1 MYADPWWK
9 NRRVSRGTVV
19 TGIALW
25 GVSMLHSFLRLN
37 MWILDL
43 VIVPIAW
50 ICFVLGFVLV
60 LTGFIRGGA
69 AGLLGV
75 VIVPVMVA
83 VTAVI
88 GAWWWIAPQT
98 WFSVHR
104 GLYEQARTVDIGDD
118 YYGYLPVHLRFL
130 TERGL
135 VSKSGN
141 DGTIFFPQWTGIP
154 DDAGGYFYSPS
165 GSPKGRDMYGMG
177 CTAPVSLGDDW
188 WMCGMRSW

>member
-60 LTGFIRGGA
+60 LTGFIRGA
-69 AGLLGV
+69 LQA
-75 VIVPVMVA
+75 
-83 VTAVI
+83 
-88 GAWWWIAPQT
+88 
-98 WFSVHR
+98 FSVSSS
-104 GLYEQARTVDIGDD
+104 
-118 YYGYLPVHLRFL
+118 F
-130 TERGL
+130 
-135 VSKSGN
+135 
-141 DGTIFFPQWTGIP
+141 
-154 DDAGGYFYSPS
+154 
-165 GSPKGRDMYGMG
+165 
-177 CTAPVSLGDDW
+177 
-188 WMCGMRSW
+188 RSWSP

>member
-1 MYADPWWK
+1 
-9 NRRVSRGTVV
+9 
-19 TGIALW
+19 I
-25 GVSMLHSFLRLN
+25 
-37 MWILDL
+37 
-43 VIVPIAW
+43 
-50 ICFVLGFVLV
+50 GFVLV

-130 TERGL
+130 T
-135 VSKSGN
+135 
-141 DGTIFFPQWTGIP
+141 
-154 DDAGGYFYSPS
+154 
-165 GSPKGRDMYGMG
+165 
-177 CTAPVSLGDDW
+177 
-188 WMCGMRSW
+188 